1 MLDKLEY
8 NFSSWKITNEDKGTA
23 EKLPK
28 IAQYVK
34 IFAPMKVTLPVPQI
48 SSAQCR

>member
-1 MLDKLEY
+1 MLDKLEN
-8 NFSSWKITNEDKGTA
+8 NFSSWKITNQDKGTA

-34 IFAPMKVTLPVPQI
+34 YFAQTKVPMTDTQI
-48 SSAQCR
+48 STAQCR